1 MLEEKVKPF
10 RLVKYFTF
18 TSLIVIF
25 LGTLALSFF
34 NTHWARTM
42 QLEKSEKYAL
52 LLVENLN
59 HQIFLQFVI
68 PVALRFGKIQL
79 RKKKQF
85 ERMDKVVRS
94 TLHSFKVKKV
104 NIYDV
109 DNNIISYSFDQEM
122 IGKKDIGGPDY
133 RTAVSGQSV
142 SRLIHAAGQSENWLK
157 KIGFLL
163 GFPHSVEMITYAPLR
178 AEKPLS
184 RISGPVL
191 GVVEIA
197 QDLSEDYKTI
207 FRFQIRIIITCSVV
221 MSILFLTLRFLVNRG
236 EGIIEKRN
244 MERTRLKEQLNRA
257 EHLSSLGEM
266 VAGVSHEIRNPLG
279 IIRSSAELL
288 KKKMLKYDPSNTIPN
303 IIVEE
308 ANRLNNIITDFLD
321 FAKPRNPN
329 FVPCRAD
336 DILEKN
342 LTFLSAQIKGQGYIV
357 EKHIEDKLPK
367 IMADSDMIYQA
378 FLNILLNAMQ
388 SMPEGGKIRI
398 EVVSTADTLTIS
410 FKDEGEG
417 IPDAVVEKIWDP
429 FFTTKD
435 TGTGLGLGIVKN
447 IVESHRGNIRI
458 GNKPEGGAQVTV
470 ALPVVSRRLSVV
482 GCQSVVSRL

>member
-1 MLEEKVKPF
+1 MSEEKTKPF

-25 LGTLALSFF
+25 LGTLALSFI
-34 NTHWARTM
+34 NTHWAKTM
-42 QLEKSEKYAL
+42 QLEKSEEYAL

-59 HQIFLQFVI
+59 HQVFLQFVI

-79 RKKKQF
+79 RKKEQF

-94 TLHSFKVKKV
+94 TLHSFKVDMV

-122 IGKKDIGGPDY
+122 IGKKDMGGQDY
-133 RTAVSGQSV
+133 WNAVLGKSG
-142 SRLIHAAGQSENWLK
+142 SRLVYAEKEPGHWLESALEKAGFFIGLPRKS
-157 KIGFLL
+157 KI
-163 GFPHSVEMITYAPLR
+163 ITFAPLC

-191 GVVEIA
+191 GVVEIV

-207 FRFQIRIIITCSVV
+207 FRFQIRVIITCTLV
-221 MSILFLTLRFLVNRG
+221 MSVLFLILRFLVNRG
-236 EGIIEKRN
+236 ERIIERRN
-244 MERTRLKEQLNRA
+244 QERTRLKGQLNQA
-257 EHLSSLGEM
+257 EHLASLGEM
-266 VAGVSHEIRNPLG
+266 VAGISHEIRNPLG

-288 KKKMLKYDPSNTIPN
+288 KKKMLRFDPSGTIPD

-308 ANRLNNIITDFLD
+308 ANRLNNIITDFLNY
-321 FAKPRNPN
+321 AKPRTPN
-329 FVPCRAD
+329 MIPCRVD

-342 LTFLSAQIKGQGYIV
+342 ITSLSSQIKDQGYV
-357 EKHIEDKLPK
+357 IEAHYENDLPE

-378 FLNILLNAMQ
+378 FLNILINAMQ
-388 SMPEGGKIRI
+388 AMPAGGKIQI
-398 EVVSTADTLTIS
+398 ETSSDDNIIAIH

-417 IPDAVVEKIWDP
+417 IPETVLEKIWDP
-429 FFTTKD
+429 FFTTKEM
-435 TGTGLGLGIVKN
+435 GTGLGLGIVKN
-447 IVESHRGNIRI
+447 IIESHKGNIQIAGRAER
-458 GNKPEGGAQVTV
+458 GTRVT
-470 ALPVVSRRLSVV
+470 AELPVKNEK
-482 GCQSVVSRL
+482 